1 MTDNSLASDPSNIGS
16 QIEQNTKGDKNQ
28 VVGQVN
34 GGIVVSVSGG
44 GQVAISPQKN
54 SEEKADP
61 KVSSNKVPPLLPYM
75 PDRKQQERELA
86 KAVKKHLDQAHLKP
100 LICILHGD
108 QYQCHVEFLDR
119 LIDSSFFEQAGLCSS
134 DEGIRRKPI
143 EWPNDLDRN
152 KMKDLEYWLC
162 NDLAKKFLNHNNS
175 TKEEINQFFC
185 QSPSPAL
192 INIQL
197 LTENWQKQGDI
208 LNELLSFWHN
218 WPKLTSG
225 NKIIIFLLVKY
236 QTGKKSSSQKFVF
249 TRFFGFLINY
259 FKCKNCQSK
268 NKKIQAELE
277 KLSKENFQ
285 QFSGLSGI
293 VLPQLTGIAQSDVY
307 NWVARD
313 DVKKAFGEKI
323 AEDSIMAKIDEI
335 FQNHPSDTIPMRD
348 LAQELTKLLKDF
360 TVNYN

>member
-1 MTDNSLASDPSNIGS
+1 MTDAYSLPKSQNVGS
-16 QIEQNTKGDKNQ
+16 EINQNVRGDNNQ
-28 VVGQVN
+28 AIGQVKD
-34 GGIVVSVSGG
+34 GMVASKVE
-44 GQVAISPQKN
+44 QVNIYYSQDGRIQPHTQSKPSP
-54 SEEKADP
+54 EP
-61 KVSSNKVPPLLPYM
+61 VPPLLPYM
-75 PDRKQQERELA
+75 PDRNQQERELA

-119 LIDSSFFEQAGLCSS
+119 LIDSSFFEQTGLCSR

-208 LNELLSFWHN
+208 LNELLSFWQN

-249 TRFFGFLINY
+249 TRFFAYWINY
-259 FKCKNCQSK
+259 FKHKNCQSK

-277 KLSKENFQ
+277 KLSKENFK

-293 VLPQLTGIAQSDVY
+293 VLPQLTGITLSDVY

-313 DVKKAFGEKI
+313 DVKKVFGEKI

-335 FQNHPSDTIPMRD
+335 FLNHDTISMRH
-348 LAQELTKLLKDF
+348 LAQELTKLLENF

>member
-1 MTDNSLASDPSNIGS
+1 MTDNSLPTDPSNIGS

-61 KVSSNKVPPLLPYM
+61 KASSNKVPPLLPYM
-75 PDRKQQERELA
+75 PDRNQQERELA

-119 LIDSSFFEQAGLCSS
+119 LIDSYFFEQIGLCSS
-134 DEGIRRKPI
+134 DESIKRKPI

-152 KMKDLEYWLC
+152 KMKDLESWLC
-162 NDLAKKFLNHNNS
+162 NDLAKKFLNYNNS

-185 QSPSPAL
+185 KSPSPAL

-236 QTGKKSSSQKFVF
+236 QTGKKSSSQKFILK
-249 TRFFGFLINY
+249 RFLGYWINY
-259 FKCKNCQSK
+259 FKYKNCQSK

-277 KLSKENFQ
+277 KLSKENFK

-293 VLPQLTGIAQSDVY
+293 VLPQLTGITLSDVY

-313 DVKKAFGEKI
+313 DVKKVFGEKI
-323 AEDSIMAKIDEI
+323 TEDSIMAKIDEI
-335 FQNHPSDTIPMRD
+335 FLNHDTISMRH
-348 LAQELTKLLKDF
+348 LAQELTELLKDF